1 MKQQTGKEREDEDGN
16 REDKTDEGERK
27 RRRIWRS
34 QRGRK
39 SGEMGRYKYTNR
51 QLRAFEKNY
60 CALPRV

>member
-16 REDKTDEGERK
+16 REDKTDEGE